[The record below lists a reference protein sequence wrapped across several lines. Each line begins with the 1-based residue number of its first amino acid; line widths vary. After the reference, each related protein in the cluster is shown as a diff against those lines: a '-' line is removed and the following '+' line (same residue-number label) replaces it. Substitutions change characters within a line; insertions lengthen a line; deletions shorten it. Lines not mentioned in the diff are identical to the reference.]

1 MKNMKLVV
9 GILFL
14 GGVIGLG
21 GTSAHAQDG
30 DVISKDATA
39 DGSYC
44 HMKFPAMREDTLDD
58 SVPAL
63 DSNDVID
70 FYGSC
75 ATDPRG
81 KDQIQTQRIEAQHR
95 FASDYEE

>member
-9 GILFL
+9 GVLFL
-14 GGVIGLG
+14 GGAIGLG
-21 GTSAHAQDG
+21 GTSVRAQDG
-30 DVISKDATA
+30 DVISKDVMT

-44 HMKFPAMREDTLDD
+44 HMKFPAMRDDTLEE

-63 DSNDVID
+63 NSNDIID

-81 KDQIQTQRIEAQHR
+81 KDEIQTQRIEAQHR
-95 FASDYEE
+95 FAADYEE